1 MPGYSPAMR
10 VLMMV
15 PDCQMIDRRV
25 LQQARTLV
33 ETGHEVVLLAGFE
46 CAKAEEY
53 DDHGV
58 HVVRSQFDWDD
69 TRLQRIRAKLPDND
83 RLKALVNKLWMKVLV
98 RGLSIKPY
106 DTFVL
111 AQARRFPAEVVHIHD
126 LPLLKH
132 GVILSRERGAAL
144 VFDAHEIYYEQECLP
159 PRVQRRLRR
168 EERRGVPETSLF
180 ITVNEAIAQYYE
192 RLYGKK
198 PMVLL
203 NCADRPPPGFDKS
216 SRQELRAMA
225 GLGPDAFVVLYQGW
239 ISAERNLTT
248 LVRSAEYFPPGVSLV
263 LIGYGAHETDLR
275 ALLDGKPWAEK
286 VRFLGRVEPDQ
297 ILPLTAGADLGVI
310 PYLPID
316 LNHELCSPNKFF
328 EYAQSGVPVV
338 AHDLVF
344 FRGMKEKYGVV
355 EVGDL
360 STPKGMADAIK
371 ALALNAE
378 KLREM
383 RAACYLAAEEL
394 NWEVEGK
401 KLASAYRKIGAG

>member
-1 MPGYSPAMR
+1 MR

-25 LQQARTLV
+25 LQQGRTLV
-33 ETGHEVVLLAGFE
+33 EAGYEVVLLAGFE

-53 DDHGV
+53 DWHGV
-58 HVVRSQFDWDD
+58 RVVRCQFDWDD
-69 TRLQRIRAKLPDND
+69 TRLRAIRAKLPDND
-83 RLKALVNKLWMKVLV
+83 RLKGLVNKLWMKVIV

-111 AQARRFPAEVVHIHD
+111 AQGRRSRADVVHVHD

-132 GVILSRERGAAL
+132 GVILSREWGVPL

-168 EERRGVPETSLF
+168 EERRGVPRTALF
-180 ITVNEAIAQYYE
+180 STVNEAIALHYE
-192 RLYGKK
+192 KLYGRK

-203 NCADRPPPGFDKS
+203 NCADRPAAGFDAE
-216 SRQELRAMA
+216 SRELLRKKA
-225 GLGPDAFVVLYQGW
+225 GLASDAGVVLYQGW
-239 ISAERNLTT
+239 ISGERNLTT
-248 LVRSAEYFPPGVSLV
+248 LVRAAEFLPAGSYLV
-263 LIGYGAHETDLR
+263 MIGYGAHEADLR
-275 ALLDGKPWAEK
+275 AIVEGKAWADK
-286 VRFLGRVEPDQ
+286 VRFLGRVEPED
-297 ILPLTAGADLGVI
+297 ILPLTAGADVGVI

-328 EYAQSGVPVV
+328 EYVQSGVPVV

-360 STPKGMADAIK
+360 SNPAGMAQAINS
-371 ALALNAE
+371 LAADSGTL
-378 KLREM
+378 KSM
-383 RAACYLAAEEL
+383 RGACARAAEEL

-401 KLASAYRKIGAG
+401 KLLAAYRNLSV